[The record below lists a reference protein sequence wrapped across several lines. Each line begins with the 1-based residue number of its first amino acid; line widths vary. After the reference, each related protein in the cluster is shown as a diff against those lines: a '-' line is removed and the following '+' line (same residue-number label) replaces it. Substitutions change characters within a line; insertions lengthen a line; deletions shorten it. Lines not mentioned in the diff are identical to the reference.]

1 MILNLKLAPSELLTL
16 SWLPCCPCGATI
28 EMIAGDAGLAK
39 MTIYAAI
46 QKMQAAGYPIL
57 SQSVARSGIRKGGK
71 LHYWLQFHSDE
82 QKKKIESEF
91 AHLLDEN
98 RAAAAKAG

>member
-28 EMIAGDAGLAK
+28 EMIAGDAGLAEA
-39 MTIYAAI
+39 TVYAAI
-46 QKMQAAGYPIL
+46 QKMQAAGYPIV
-57 SQSVARSGIRKGGK
+57 SQSLVRSGIGKGGK
-71 LHYWLQFHSDE
+71 LHYWLRFVSE
-82 QKKKIESEF
+82 AQKKKIEAEF